1 MNDEHNK
8 SKLEEAIALF
18 SGVSVQNKKQDI
30 CARIKKQNITYS
42 SDLAEKMVVDLAC
55 MSTELIPHLPQTAL
69 LVDKYIKL
77 IQEYNYNL
85 PKARESE
92 YTVGISSSL
101 VSPKECVNILK
112 NYIRTITQTI
122 ENTFNK
128 HYAFLF
134 ENDCDELDEE
144 IVAMRD
150 VKISEKE
157 LLISRYKTLIYEYI
171 VLLEMEIADTKKKAP
186 KNPFDF

>member
-30 CARIKKQNITYS
+30 CEQIKKQNISYS
-42 SDLAEKMVVDLAC
+42 SDLAEKMVADLAR
-55 MSTELIPHLPQTAL
+55 MSTELIPHLPQTSL

-85 PKARESE
+85 PKAKESE
-92 YTVGISSSL
+92 YTAGISSSL
-101 VSPKECVNILK
+101 TSPKECVNILK
-112 NYIRTITQTI
+112 SYILTITQTI
-122 ENTFNK
+122 ENTFNE
-128 HYAFLF
+128 HYTFLL
-134 ENDCDELDEE
+134 ENDSDELDEE
-144 IVAMRD
+144 SVAMRD

-171 VLLEMEIADTKKKAP
+171 VLLEMEIVDTKKKAL
-186 KNPFDF
+186 KNTFDF

>member
-1 MNDEHNK
+1 MNDEQSK

-18 SGVSVQNKKQDI
+18 SGASVQNKNQNI
-30 CARIKKQNITYS
+30 CAQIKKQNISYS
-42 SDLAEKMVVDLAC
+42 SDLAEKMVADLAR
-55 MSTELIPHLPQTAL
+55 MSTELIPHLPQTSL

-85 PKARESE
+85 PKAKESE
-92 YTVGISSSL
+92 YTAGISSSL
-101 VSPKECVNILK
+101 TSPKECVNILK
-112 NYIRTITQTI
+112 SYIRTITQTI
-122 ENTFNK
+122 ENTFNE
-128 HYAFLF
+128 HYAFLL
-134 ENDCDELDEE
+134 ENDSDELDEE
-144 IVAMRD
+144 SVAMRD